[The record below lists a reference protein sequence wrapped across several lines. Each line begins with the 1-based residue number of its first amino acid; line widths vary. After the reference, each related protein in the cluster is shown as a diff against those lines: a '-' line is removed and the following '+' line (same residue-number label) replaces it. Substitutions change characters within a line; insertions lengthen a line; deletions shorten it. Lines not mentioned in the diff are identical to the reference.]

1 MGCIS
6 YEVSREHMGKPE
18 KYTFS
23 VWLHHC
29 FHLFTLAF
37 DKVKKYLCFMGK
49 LLEMTINWQL
59 NSLI

>member
-1 MGCIS
+1 MGYIS

-37 DKVKKYLCFMGK
+37 DKVKKIFMFYG
-49 LLEMTINWQL
+49 ETFGNDH
-59 NSLI
+59 